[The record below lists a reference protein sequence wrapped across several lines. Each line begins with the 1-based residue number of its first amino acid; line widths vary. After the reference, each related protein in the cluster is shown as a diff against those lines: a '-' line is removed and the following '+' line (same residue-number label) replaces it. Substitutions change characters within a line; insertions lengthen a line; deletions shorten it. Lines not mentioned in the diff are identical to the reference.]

1 MSTIELQKKLI
12 EKIKKTESEDLLA
25 EAYRLL
31 ERETID
37 IETFTF
43 NSDQK
48 QNIAE
53 AREQIKRGEYLPNS
67 EANKEINEWL
77 KK

>member
-1 MSTIELQKKLI
+1 MSTMELQKKLI

-53 AREQIKRGEYLPNS
+53 AREQIKRGEYLSNS

>member
-53 AREQIKRGEYLPNS
+53 AREQIKRGEYLSNS

>member
-37 IETFTF
+37 IETFKF

-53 AREQIKRGEYLPNS
+53 AREQIKRGEYLSNS